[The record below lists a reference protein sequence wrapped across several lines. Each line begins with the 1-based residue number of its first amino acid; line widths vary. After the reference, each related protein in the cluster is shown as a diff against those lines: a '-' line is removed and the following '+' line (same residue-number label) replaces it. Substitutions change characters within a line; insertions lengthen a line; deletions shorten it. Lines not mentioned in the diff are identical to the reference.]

1 MKLNQNRIVLSRDLD
16 EDKAFLVYSS
26 LENVLNRYNTNNNYF
41 LIDLDVD
48 FGVSVIT
55 YDPDEIQ
62 WLARELGCTDRE
74 AVICVYYYDGFLED
88 LKDVLYING
97 INDYKRYYVV
107 TKEELLDGKDV
118 DYGDYIGKSKEDA
131 FFYFENIVGAS
142 EIISI
147 QEDYEEEKG
156 E

>member
-1 MKLNQNRIVLSRDLD
+1 M
-16 EDKAFLVYSS
+16 
-26 LENVLNRYNTNNNYF
+26 
-41 LIDLDVD
+41 
-48 FGVSVIT
+48 
-55 YDPDEIQ
+55 
-62 WLARELGCTDRE
+62 
-74 AVICVYYYDGFLED
+74 
-88 LKDVLYING
+88 
-97 INDYKRYYVV
+97 V

-131 FFYFENIVGAS
+131 FFYFENIVGAP